1 MKNLHAYSLHSFG
14 RKALSKCAYFCCVKT
29 KSVTFKKT
37 IRNLIIGETNYI
49 ESRGQYKRAMLSGQ
63 FSLLAIA
70 ILLLYLG
77 IELFSERLNPLIFLV
92 YLGPIPILITSL
104 FFHRKGEH
112 CTANYFLLPTIN
124 IVVYLIASSESPN
137 SGAFIFFIIISL
149 SSFVVFDYKMR
160 LWSILFTAF
169 TYTLFV
175 LAYFVDYSFLP
186 ERSYTQDE
194 LLLSV
199 IINFSI
205 GLPTSAMIV
214 YLLISLNYY
223 NDMQLVENNKLL
235 MKANNELDRFVYS
248 TSHDLRAP
256 LSSVLGLINI
266 TENSKDLDEAK
277 RYLAMMRQRVGSLD
291 KFIRD
296 ITDYSRNNRL
306 LVGKE
311 NINLAQLVDEVWE
324 TLQFSPDAKN
334 IQFEAD
340 IPEELEVLS
349 DRSRL
354 TVVLSNL
361 ISNAIRY
368 HDSRKQERFIRLRV
382 SLNSYGFYINVE
394 DNGQG
399 ISPEYHQRIFDMFY
413 RANEHSQGSGL
424 GLYIVKETLDK
435 LSGSIHLISSP
446 GVGSTF
452 TIRLPY
458 SN

>member
-1 MKNLHAYSLHSFG
+1 M
-14 RKALSKCAYFCCVKT
+14 
-29 KSVTFKKT
+29 TFKKT
-37 IRNLIIGETNYI
+37 IRNLIIGESNYI

-63 FSLLAIA
+63 FSLLAIG
-70 ILLLYLG
+70 ILLLYLT
-77 IELFSERLNPLIFLV
+77 IEVITERSQIATFFV
-92 YLGPIPILITSL
+92 YLTPV
-104 FFHRKGEH
+104 FFLLGSIYYHRKGNH
-112 CTANYFLLPTIN
+112 CTANYFLLPTVN
-124 IVVYLIASSESPN
+124 VVVYLIASSESPN
-137 SGAFIFFIIISL
+137 SGAFIYFLLTSMA
-149 SSFVVFDYKMR
+149 SFVVFDYTMR
-160 LWSILFTAF
+160 LWSILFAVF

-175 LAYFVDYSFLP
+175 FAYFVDFSFLP
-186 ERSYTQDE
+186 KRDYSQDE

-205 GLPTSAMIV
+205 GLPTGAMMV

-223 NDMQLVENNKLL
+223 NDMQLVQNNKLL

-266 TENSKDLDEAK
+266 AENSKDIAEAK
-277 RYLAMMRQRVGSLD
+277 QYLAMMRQRVGSLD
-291 KFIRD
+291 KFIKD

-306 LVGKE
+306 HIGKE
-311 NINLAQLVDEVWE
+311 NIQLATLVSEVWE
-324 TLQFSPDAKN
+324 TLQYSPEARN
-334 IQFEAD
+334 IHFQME
-340 IPEELEVLS
+340 IPEDLEVLS

-354 TVVLSNL
+354 TVILSNL

-368 HDSRKQERFIRLRV
+368 HDHRKEERFIRLRV
-382 SLNSYGFYINVE
+382 LMNGYGFYLKVE

-413 RANEHSQGSGL
+413 RANEQSQGSGL

-435 LSGSIHLISSP
+435 LSGSIHLESSP

-452 TIRLPY
+452 TVRLPY
-458 SN
+458 TN

>member
-1 MKNLHAYSLHSFG
+1 MDVDSCL
-14 RKALSKCAYFCCVKT
+14 YFCIVKS
-29 KSVTFKKT
+29 KRVTLKKT
-37 IRNLIIGETNYI
+37 IRNLIIGESNYI

-63 FSLLAIA
+63 FSLLAIG
-70 ILLLYLG
+70 ILILYLT
-77 IELFSERLNPLIFLV
+77 IETITGRSQLATFFV
-92 YLGPIPILITSL
+92 YLTPI
-104 FFHRKGEH
+104 FFLGGSIYYHRKGNH
-112 CTANYFLLPTIN
+112 CTANYFLLPTVN

-137 SGAFIFFIIISL
+137 SGAFIYFLLTSMA
-149 SSFVVFDYKMR
+149 SFVVFDYTMR
-160 LWSILFTAF
+160 LWSILFAVF

-175 LAYFVDYSFLP
+175 FAYFVDFSFLP
-186 ERSYTQDE
+186 KRDYSQDE

-205 GLPTSAMIV
+205 GLPTGAMMV

-223 NDMQLVENNKLL
+223 NDMQLVQNNKLL

-266 TENSKDLDEAK
+266 AENSKDITEAK
-277 RYLAMMRQRVGSLD
+277 QYLAMMRQRVGSLD
-291 KFIRD
+291 KFIKD

-306 LVGKE
+306 HIGKE
-311 NINLAQLVDEVWE
+311 NIQLATLVSEVWE
-324 TLQFSPDAKN
+324 TLQYSPEARN
-334 IQFEAD
+334 IHFQME

-354 TVVLSNL
+354 TVILSNL

-368 HDSRKQERFIRLRV
+368 HDHRKEERFIRLRV
-382 SLNSYGFYINVE
+382 LMNGYGFYLKVE

-413 RANEHSQGSGL
+413 RANEQSQGSGL

-435 LSGSIHLISSP
+435 LSGSIHLESSP
-446 GVGSTF
+446 GIGSTF
-452 TIRLPY
+452 TVRLPY

>member
-1 MKNLHAYSLHSFG
+1 ML
-14 RKALSKCAYFCCVKT
+14 
-29 KSVTFKKT
+29 KSRRVTFKKT
-37 IRNLIIGETNYI
+37 IRNLIIGESNYI

-63 FSLLAIA
+63 FSLLAIL
-70 ILLLYLG
+70 ILLLYLA
-77 IELFSERLNPLIFLV
+77 IEVITGRSSAPIFFV
-92 YLGPIPILITSL
+92 YLTPILFLLGSIYY
-104 FFHRKGEH
+104 HRKGSH
-112 CTANYFLLPTIN
+112 CTANYFLLPTVN

-137 SGAFIFFIIISL
+137 SGAFIYFLLTSMA
-149 SSFVVFDYKMR
+149 SFVVFDYTMR
-160 LWSILFTAF
+160 LWSILFAVF

-175 LAYFVDYSFLP
+175 FAYFVDFSFLP
-186 ERSYTQDE
+186 KRDYTQDE

-205 GLPTSAMIV
+205 GLPTGAMMV

-223 NDMQLVENNKLL
+223 NDMQLVQNNKLL

-266 TENSKDLDEAK
+266 AENSKDISEAK
-277 RYLAMMRQRVGSLD
+277 QYLTMMRQRVGSLD
-291 KFIRD
+291 KFIKD

-306 LVGKE
+306 HIGKE
-311 NINLAQLVDEVWE
+311 NILLATLVSEVWE
-324 TLQFSPDAKN
+324 TLQYSAEARNIHFQMEIPD
-334 IQFEAD
+334 D
-340 IPEELEVLS
+340 LEVLS

-354 TVVLSNL
+354 TVILSNL

-368 HDSRKQERFIRLRV
+368 HDHRKEERFIRLRV
-382 SLNSYGFYINVE
+382 LMNGYGFYLKVE

-399 ISPEYHQRIFDMFY
+399 ISPEFHQRIFDMFY
-413 RANEHSQGSGL
+413 RANEQSQGSGL

-435 LSGSIHLISSP
+435 LSGSIHLESSP

-458 SN
+458 NN